1 MAETQCKRQR
11 EEETQVED
19 GEDSKRHKTYNHIL
33 SLLEEDE
40 DEANKDLSS
49 IITTLQEEL
58 SCDFSVPSFPFPET
72 AIPSFELSSSSSSPS
87 STVILKE
94 EEEEE
99 DNERVIRHLLEA
111 SDDELGI
118 PQREIQV
125 CDGDDIYGG
134 NAFAECGD
142 DIWQL
147 EDEAANYYALLQAEL
162 FM

>member
-40 DEANKDLSS
+40 DEPNKDLSS

-58 SCDFSVPSFPFPET
+58 SCDSSVPSFGFPET
-72 AIPSFELSSSSSSPS
+72 AITGCALSSSSSSPS
-87 STVILKE
+87 TVVLKE

-125 CDGDDIYGG
+125 CGGDEIYGG
-134 NAFAECGD
+134 DAFAGCD
-142 DIWQL
+142 DGFWQL